1 MHSTVSDVSIAPCN
15 SLGCD
20 SSYRPDPSYRADIDG
35 LRAIAILSVVL
46 YHSGLPW
53 LTGGFTGV
61 DIFFVISGYLI
72 GGHIYADLRAGSFSY
87 LQFYRRRA
95 KRILPAFFAVVAFTL
110 LTGLV
115 LLSPTETAQLGRSA
129 FAATLSTSNLLF
141 ARTDNYFAGHSN
153 LNPLL
158 MTWSLGVEEQFYA
171 VIPLLMVL
179 LARIRRNWILPAIL
193 AVCVL
198 SFVSAWAML
207 ASYPTIVFYLLPA
220 RAWELGIGVALAV
233 AAANWKSRPM
243 PQWFAPTL
251 AAAGLCLLLAPCFL
265 LTADTP
271 FPGPSALPSVL
282 GAAILLAAPGSF
294 INRRLLALPPLVF
307 IGKVSYSWYLWHW
320 PILAYMRILY
330 GGDPPPAARVAAIA
344 ASFAAAVLSYL
355 FIEQP
360 FRRSSR
366 AAVPLLARYG
376 VASAVMVALCV
387 VLWLS
392 RGLPQRFPAL
402 AKMDASALELRAD
415 PCLAGYT
422 GDQPIPSP
430 PCYLASAAHPTVA
443 LWGDSHA
450 AALAPILR
458 SIAQTQGYGFFQL
471 TKASCPPLIGAT
483 HAIPRVPLL
492 APGCLRF
499 NRKAIADLEDDRRI
513 RIVILAA
520 VWSAPLYRNWQDGW
534 FSPDLAH
541 VNEIPTLEASR
552 ALLAQSLKATI
563 RSLQAAG
570 KHVIVMED
578 VPSFE
583 IDPVW
588 KVRSQRIPARRQL
601 ALWLGIRDAGDAGFA
616 PPEINPSIAS
626 SRSLVEQTVAN
637 LKGASLVDP
646 RPALCANPGQCAYR
660 QGETLLYGDSSHLSP
675 DGARYAL
682 REFRL
687 PSLLG
692 KTQ

>member
-1 MHSTVSDVSIAPCN
+1 MRATRSDDSTG
-15 SLGCD
+15 L
-20 SSYRPDPSYRADIDG
+20 DPSYRPDIDG
-35 LRAIAILSVVL
+35 LRAVAILSVVL
-46 YHSGLPW
+46 YHSGLPR

-61 DIFFVISGYLI
+61 DIFFAISGYLI

-110 LTGLV
+110 LAGLI
-115 LLSPTETAQLGRSA
+115 LLSPAETAQLGRSA
-129 FAATLSTSNLLF
+129 FAATLSISNLLF

-171 VIPLLMVL
+171 FIPLLMVL

-193 AVCVL
+193 AVCIL
-198 SFVSAWAML
+198 SFVFAWGAL
-207 ASYPTIVFYLLPA
+207 ASYPMIVFYLLPA
-220 RAWELGIGVALAV
+220 RAWELGMGVVLAV
-233 AAANWKSRPM
+233 AEGNLKSRPM
-243 PQWFAPTL
+243 PSWFAPL
-251 AAAGLCLLLAPCFL
+251 LGASGLCLMLAPIFL
-265 LTADTP
+265 LTAGTP

-282 GAAILLAAPGSF
+282 GAAILLAVPGSW
-294 INRRLLALPPLVF
+294 INRRLLALSPLVF

-320 PILAYMRILY
+320 PILAFLRILY
-330 GGDPPPAARVAAIA
+330 GGDPPAGARVAAIA
-344 ASFAAAVLSYL
+344 ASFASSVLSYL

-366 AAVPLLARYG
+366 AAVSLLVRYG

-392 RGLPQRFPAL
+392 HGLPQRFPAL
-402 AKMDASALELRAD
+402 ARMDASALELRDD

-422 GDQPIPSP
+422 GDQPILSP
-430 PCYLASAAHPTVA
+430 PCYLASAANPTVA
-443 LWGDSHA
+443 LWGDNHA
-450 AALAPILR
+450 AALTPALR
-458 SIAQTQGYGFFQL
+458 PLAQTQGYGFFQL
-471 TKASCPPLIGAT
+471 SKASCPPLIGVVHT
-483 HAIPRVPLL
+483 IPRVPLL
-492 APGCLRF
+492 AAECLRF
-499 NRKAIADLEDDRRI
+499 NRKAIAILQSDRNI

-534 FSPDLAH
+534 FAPDLAH
-541 VNEIPTLEASR
+541 VNEIPTPDASR
-552 ALLAQSLKATI
+552 ALLTQSLTATI

-570 KHVIVMED
+570 KQVIVMED

-601 ALWLGIRDAGDAGFA
+601 ALWLGIRDAADPGFA
-616 PPEINPSIAS
+616 PPARDQSIAAS
-626 SRSLVEQTVAN
+626 TSLVEEAVAGV
-637 LKGASLVDP
+637 KGASLVDP
-646 RPALCANPGQCAYR
+646 RPELCANPDQCVYR
-660 QGETLLYGDSSHLSP
+660 RGETLLYGDSSHLSP

-687 PSLLG
+687 PPLPG
-692 KTQ
+692 KTE